1 MLLASSRPHDDF
13 SINGLIDRIKL
24 RPMNFLCHRGVPTEA
39 AVDACVA
46 VLFGRILRVE
56 GDIGRRLS
64 FVGQTVSWTGV
75 QGTPPCDADCE
86 KRNMIRNYAELS
98 VRIKKL
104 IHIHI

>member
-24 RPMNFLCHRGVPTEA
+24 RPMNFLCQRGVPTEA

-46 VLFGRILRVE
+46 VHFGRILRVE

-64 FVGQTVSWTGV
+64 FVGQTICLDLGARLSTMYL
-75 QGTPPCDADCE
+75 TDCE
-86 KRNMIRNYAELS
+86 KRKMIRNYAELS
-98 VRIKKL
+98 VRIKK
-104 IHIHI
+104 

>member
-46 VLFGRILRVE
+46 VHFGRILQVE
-56 GDIGRRLS
+56 CDIGRRLS
-64 FVGQTVSWTGV
+64 FVGQTVCLNLGARHT
-75 QGTPPCDADCE
+75 T
-86 KRNMIRNYAELS
+86 M
-98 VRIKKL
+98 
-104 IHIHI
+104 